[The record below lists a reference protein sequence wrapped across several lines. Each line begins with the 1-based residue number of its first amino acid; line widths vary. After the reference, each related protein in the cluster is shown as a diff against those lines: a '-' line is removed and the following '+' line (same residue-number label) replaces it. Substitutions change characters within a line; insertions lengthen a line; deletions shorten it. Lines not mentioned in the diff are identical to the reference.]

1 MAFDIAVLQEKYG
14 ANPNWQTG
22 NDTYF
27 LPTLNEEGT
36 FYSCIWD
43 ADGVDTIS
51 AQNATVG
58 STINLNDAT
67 LLYESGGGGFI
78 SFVDEIHGGFTIAN
92 GVIIENAIGGSGAD
106 LIVGNQADNILAGG
120 DGMDSLEGAS
130 GDDTLFGDADNDEL
144 IGGMA
149 KINFTAALVPTGL
162 FSSMRSIATRST
174 ISMKQTFWICASK
187 LE

>member
-1 MAFDIAVLQEKYG
+1 M
-14 ANPNWQTG
+14 
-22 NDTYF
+22 
-27 LPTLNEEGT
+27 
-36 FYSCIWD
+36 
-43 ADGVDTIS
+43 
-51 AQNATVG
+51 NATVG

-67 LLYESGGGGFI
+67 LLYEPGGGGFI
-78 SFVDEIHGGFTIAN
+78 SFVGDIHGGFTIAN

-106 LIVGNQADNILAGG
+106 LIIGNQADNILAGG
-120 DGMDSLEGAS
+120 N
-130 GDDTLFGDADNDEL
+130 DNDEV
-144 IGGMA
+144 IGGTA